1 MDLGQIRQTLLD
13 VCFVIQHLSAG
24 QIRNLCQ
31 FVASKSW
38 VDLNIT
44 QISNLIR
51 AVGEQDLERLID
63 EASKRFNVDDSG
75 PSSDNTDLNVEQFIE
90 VYHLALL
97 QHLLKN
103 LTDSQLMKLW
113 QVLPASGNKIEQ
125 LQYLEQIQQ
134 LLVQITPDALQ
145 TLQVELRQVAPGTH
159 PATLLG
165 SGKIQ
170 IIFLPTFWI
179 LRAQLYQII
188 LSFRHYFVL
197 TRWNF
202 PYTSGNS
209 ASRFLCLNY
218 FSRSFHYY
226 S

>member
-24 QIRNLCQ
+24 QIKNLCQ
-31 FVASKSW
+31 FVAPKNW

-51 AVGEQDLERLID
+51 AAGEPDLERLIE

-75 PSSDNTDLNVEQFIE
+75 PDQDKVDLDVEQFVE
-90 VYHLALL
+90 VYHMALL

-134 LLVQITPDALQ
+134 LLVQISPDNLQ
-145 TLQVELRQVAPGTH
+145 TLQVELRQVAPG
-159 PATLLG
+159 ANLAFFSL
-165 SGKIQ
+165 
-170 IIFLPTFWI
+170 
-179 LRAQLYQII
+179 QII
-188 LSFRHYFVL
+188 LEKHLQNFMNHKLCVISIIRE
-197 TRWNF
+197 F
-202 PYTSGNS
+202 PYHNTRL
-209 ASRFLCLNY
+209 A
-218 FSRSFHYY
+218 
-226 S
+226 